1 MKKGAIFDMDGL
13 IFDTERLYRAGWTEM
28 AGRFG
33 QVHNP
38 AFIPAI
44 GGTSTANSLE
54 IIHSFYPEVDPEA
67 FRDTCLRWVDEQ
79 FVAEGFPEK
88 PGVRELMTFL
98 RARGVKI
105 AVASSNDRAPLLR
118 NLRHAGLEGF
128 LSAVVS
134 GEEVVHSK
142 PAPDIFQKAAEQL
155 GLAPEECYV
164 FEDSVNG
171 ARAGI
176 AAGCATV
183 MVPDLIQPPEE
194 VRASCAGVCPSL
206 LEAKRAIEEGLL

>member
-28 AGRFG
+28 ARQFG
-33 QVHNP
+33 QRHNP

-54 IIHSFYPEVDPEA
+54 IIKSFYPEVDPAA
-67 FRDTCLRWVDEQ
+67 FRDTCLKWVDEQ
-79 FVAEGFPEK
+79 FIKEGFPEK
-88 PGVRELMTFL
+88 PGVRELMAFL
-98 RARGVKI
+98 REHGVKI

-118 NLRHAGLEGF
+118 NLRHAGLERF

-134 GEEVVHSK
+134 GEEVVHGK
-142 PAPDIFQKAAEQL
+142 PAPDIFLKAAEQL

-171 ARAGI
+171 SRAGI

-183 MVPDLIQPPEE
+183 MVPDMIPPTQD
-194 VRASCAGVCPSL
+194 VRAGCAGVCASL
-206 LEAKRAIEEGLL
+206 LEAKEAIEKGLL